1 MPAKDLEYRSALVTG
16 ASSGIGRAVALDLA
30 ARGAAVVVNA
40 RREQKLLELAREI
53 EARGAAAVPGA
64 GDAASP
70 DVIERMLR
78 AAESLAGPADLVVAN
93 AGRGLGG
100 SVLTSDP
107 EQWEEMIR
115 VNITALARLVRAAG
129 EQMIRAETTRPRDI
143 VVLGSTVGRHVSPFS
158 SMYGATKFA
167 ANSLAEAARR
177 EMGPQ
182 GVRVSLIEPGVVVS
196 EFQSV
201 AGYSG
206 ELVQSFKDRF
216 GPLLEPEDIARTIG
230 FIVSQPP
237 NVHINDVVI
246 RATKQDYP

>member
-53 EARGAAAVPGA
+53 EALGAAAVPVA